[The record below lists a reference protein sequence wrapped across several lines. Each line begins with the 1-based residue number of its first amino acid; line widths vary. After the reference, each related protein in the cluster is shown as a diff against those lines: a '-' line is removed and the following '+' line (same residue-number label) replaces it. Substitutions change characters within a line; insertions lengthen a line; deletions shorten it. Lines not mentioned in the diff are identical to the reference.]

1 MKNEIEMFKKYF
13 EYNEGYLYWRNRSGT
28 RGRVGTV
35 AGKLRKDGY
44 FDVGLKGKY
53 YLIHRIVFA
62 LHFGFLPK
70 MIDHINRDRS
80 DNRVENLREI
90 EYSSNNW
97 NSGISSSNTTGVKGI
112 RITRT
117 GKFEARLAVKGK
129 TIQVGT
135 FSTLDEATSEL
146 KKVREKEHGEYACNG

>member
-53 YLIHRIVFA
+53 YLIHRIVFC
-62 LHFGFLPK
+62 LTFWIPSK
-70 MIDHINRDRS
+70 NDRP
-80 DNRVENLREI
+80 
-90 EYSSNNW
+90 Y
-97 NSGISSSNTTGVKGI
+97 K
-112 RITRT
+112 
-117 GKFEARLAVKGK
+117 
-129 TIQVGT
+129 
-135 FSTLDEATSEL
+135 
-146 KKVREKEHGEYACNG
+146 